1 MATAHT
7 AGSTR
12 FPELKPE
19 QMTEAQKH
27 VYEGIVG
34 GPRGGARG
42 PFSGTLTG
50 SSRSRPAWMKPS
62 PTPSRGRSGQPP

>member
-7 AGSTR
+7 TGSTR

-42 PFSGTLTG
+42 PFNALL
-50 SSRSRPAWMKPS
+50 RSPELADRVQKLGEYVRFEKYWN
-62 PTPSRGRSGQPP
+62 